1 MVSTYDE
8 QDTKAA
14 DHVALI
20 RGPIVLAEENRLG
33 YNVDEPVDIKVNG
46 DFVDAI
52 IPVEDTAPYEH
63 IVEVK
68 VPLNNGGYIALTDYA
83 SAGKLWN
90 EESKMAAWI
99 KVVR

>member
-1 MVSTYDE
+1 MATP
-8 QDTKAA
+8 QLFG
-14 DHVALI
+14 VALEKH
-20 RGPIVLAEENRLG
+20 GVKHPA
-33 YNVDEPVDIKVNG
+33 EPVDIKVNG